1 MFGLGFI
8 VGFLI
13 GVIFLAVISC
23 NYVDNEEKNNHRL

>member
-13 GVIFLAVISC
+13 GVISLAVISY
-23 NYVDNEEKNNHRL
+23 NYVDNEEKDNHRW